1 VDGFF
6 AQSRSERV
14 KEFVAAFQLVYG
26 RVPGIVEAV
35 AYDSAMMVFQAM
47 RQVASDSRRDLRQ
60 TLLQPDGF
68 EGLSGRT
75 TFAPNGDAQTR
86 LQLLRVD
93 QGRIV
98 EVQQRLETPS
108 VIEAQ

>member
-1 VDGFF
+1 
-6 AQSRSERV
+6 
-14 KEFVAAFQLVYG
+14 VAAFQLVYG

-60 TLLQPDGF
+60 TLLQPDAF

-75 TFAPNGDAQTR
+75 TFAPNGDAQKR
-86 LQLLRVD
+86 MQLLRIH
-93 QGRIV
+93 QGRFV
-98 EVQQRLETPS
+98 EVQQRSETSS